1 MNAIT
6 DDLLNQL
13 VNEPESNSL
22 DFKKEQYN
30 FIKASDDDKSELLKD
45 IVAFANSF
53 RRDDAFIL
61 IGFQEVKGNK
71 ATTEGISEDI
81 DDANLQQFVHTKLKK
96 GIVYLRRGT
105 STGQAT
111 PEEIAL
117 MGVAISNQTQ
127 SKPVLEILFNN
138 NQNVINFEVSN
149 FEKLTETDLE
159 EKLNQ
164 FKEKFKTVPKPE
176 KKEQNTDDAKDK
188 SSMLNPITSLIT
200 GAMINQFAS
209 IFNDIYHS
217 EEKISIYNNYLK
229 GEYDKYEIYLKNY
242 QEYLNSNIGVFE
254 INLQIVNSG
263 IVSADDID
271 VHIHFPDGFDVV
283 KYISELEKPIE
294 PKEPLSYR
302 NYSIQSLSYDW
313 LPTPFKIPVISDIL
327 YTKTPRV
334 EKNITLKEI
343 RKTNS
348 YDVEFI
354 IKKVKHHKSEKLN
367 TLYLIFDNFES
378 VNTFD
383 FEYQINADNLS
394 ELVIGKL
401 SVIINK
407 I

>member
-81 DDANLQQFVHTKLKK
+81 DDANLQQFVHTKLNKQLEFSYQQRTYKGKKIAIIHIPSQARPFYLKNDYGKLKK

-188 SSMLNPITSLIT
+188 SSMLNPITSLIP

-271 VHIHFPDGFDVV
+271 VHIHFPDSF
-283 KYISELEKPIE
+283 
-294 PKEPLSYR
+294 
-302 NYSIQSLSYDW
+302 
-313 LPTPFKIPVISDIL
+313 
-327 YTKTPRV
+327 
-334 EKNITLKEI
+334 
-343 RKTNS
+343 
-348 YDVEFI
+348 DVEFI